1 MWQNLV
7 NIVQSAGAF
16 LQNGKAPYNTPEYLK
31 KQMEEKNH
39 LSSKKFFIIF
49 TSVLMLAALYYSSVA
64 ILLAIQMPEH
74 ITAFVTLF
82 SKTIEI
88 FAIIIASYLGVQ
100 AAVDL
105 KYNSSSNAE
114 VLGEIIVE
122 KREEIL
128 TQHVIEQGSEN
139 APEIR
144 PYSTIATEE
153 K

>member
-1 MWQNLV
+1 MWQNIV
-7 NIVQSAGAF
+7 NVVQSASAF
-16 LQNGKAPYNTPEYLK
+16 LQNGKAPPHTPDYLK

-49 TSVLMLAALYYSSVA
+49 TSVLMLGALYYSSVA

-74 ITAFVTLF
+74 VTAFVTLF